1 MSKNAI
7 PWWQKKTNLA
17 LAVFLLTAGYF
28 LITEHR
34 AHVIQWLPW
43 VLILGCVFMHL
54 FMHSGHGHGGGH
66 DGDDDGPRGNTR

>member
-1 MSKNAI
+1 MSRKVI
-7 PWWQKKTNLA
+7 PWWQKKANLA
-17 LAVFLLTAGYF
+17 LAVFLLAAGYF

-54 FMHSGHGHGGGH
+54 FMHGGHGHGGGR
-66 DGDDDGPRGNTR
+66 DSDDDGPGGNTR